1 MQTCLCMCSVFVC
14 VLWWHLLAKASLLWL
29 PAWPYQI
36 YTWTCLLSM
45 HMTPRG
51 GNQTSDSEPSL
62 LSSPPRTVRW
72 SFINMMHFCTRRDR
86 LAPLQRW
93 STSQKHSTILI
104 VIVSFFF
111 LKRWFIQS
119 LGTLPPWQREVELQ
133 QNRSPG
139 FGCRYE
145 ARPMLNS
152 LVCTSSTKTARGRKS
167 GVADCIKQ
175 LWKRGFGFCCTS
187 YFGKE
192 Q

>member
-62 LSSPPRTVRW
+62 LSSSYGTMIFHKYDAFLREEGQISSSAEMVDISEASHHPNRYR
-72 SFINMMHFCTRRDR
+72 F
-86 LAPLQRW
+86 
-93 STSQKHSTILI
+93 
-104 VIVSFFF
+104 FFF